1 MRKPGSRGNIRVFP
15 QKHPVPPLRT
25 HEETAEFAQKA
36 AESGKSVM
44 GVKGI
49 SRLFFLPLFDAIKG
63 MVPET
68 MHSVWIGVVRQ
79 VVKLWM
85 TDTRAPYYL
94 GNKWRQIDE
103 YLLASKIVDELK
115 RAPRSL
121 KLRANFKAV
130 EFRNFALFFS
140 PVVLQKYLP
149 PIYFKHWLLL
159 VNGMRI
165 LFKTAIPLDKKTQ
178 SNKFD

>member
-1 MRKPGSRGNIRVFP
+1 
-15 QKHPVPPLRT
+15 
-25 HEETAEFAQKA
+25 
-36 AESGKSVM
+36 M

-85 TDTRAPYYL
+85 TYTRAPYYL

-103 YLLASKIVDELK
+103 YLIASKIVDEL
-115 RAPRSL
+115 L
-121 KLRANFKAV
+121 
-130 EFRNFALFFS
+130 
-140 PVVLQKYLP
+140 
-149 PIYFKHWLLL
+149 
-159 VNGMRI
+159 
-165 LFKTAIPLDKKTQ
+165 
-178 SNKFD
+178 